1 MVTFVSRLGF
11 SAIVGVSLLFSARPS
26 FADQLDDDAKK
37 AEELFNEA
45 REAISRDDYKA
56 ACPKFEE
63 SLKLVRRAGTMFNL
77 AQCEEHEGRLV
88 TAMRYYKEGI
98 VVLEPGDPRLGPS
111 KQRLSAVEPRIPR
124 LTIQPAADLPKDSR
138 VTLDGKEV
146 EGLSMEILVNP
157 GEHTLAVFAPKR
169 VENKLVVKLEEGER
183 KEVGV
188 SAGAVVVEPPRPP
201 PPPVVEQLGKRRIVG
216 LVSLGVGG
224 LGFVGAA
231 VTGGQSAGDT
241 ALAPTFLEGTTEGM
255 EVSRQEIFGPVLPLI
270 PFSDLDQVLARIGAG
285 PKPLALYVFGGRAL
299 ADRVVGQTASGSV
312 GVNLTLLTFSHPNLP
327 FGGIGNSGLGAAH
340 GHEGFRAF
348 SHERPVLTNR
358 FLPMPMLFPPYGPR
372 VRRLAETL
380 LRLVR

>member
-26 FADQLDDDAKK
+26 IADQLDDDAKK

-138 VTLDGKEV
+138 VTLDGKDV

-183 KEVGV
+183 KEVRV

-201 PPPVVEQLGKRRIVG
+201 PPPVVEQLGKRRIAG

-231 VTGGQSAGDT
+231 VTGGLVIRANADVKAGCPEKVCDT
-241 ALAPTFLEGTTEGM
+241 AVGYEA
-255 EVSRQEIFGPVLPLI
+255 SRTGKTLLVANAIAWGVGI
-270 PFSDLDQVLARIGAG
+270 VGAG
-285 PKPLALYVFGGRAL
+285 VGTALLVFPLKKASTKKKEKTAVTSSLFVGPGEFGIR
-299 ADRVVGQTASGSV
+299 GS
-312 GVNLTLLTFSHPNLP
+312 F
-327 FGGIGNSGLGAAH
+327 
-340 GHEGFRAF
+340 
-348 SHERPVLTNR
+348 
-358 FLPMPMLFPPYGPR
+358 
-372 VRRLAETL
+372 
-380 LRLVR
+380 